1 MHMVAL
7 LRQWGFGRRA
17 GMRRD
22 IALLMVSM
30 LIARGEERA
39 RWHAAVRMHSGLVEH
54 RRASASMQR

>member
-1 MHMVAL
+1 
-7 LRQWGFGRRA
+7 
-17 GMRRD
+17 MRRD